1 MLFRSHGT
9 SIHIAKTYGVPVEE
23 SHDAALAAAKFLVAE
38 RELMDELG
46 VDEPCIGKF
55 GLLQA
60 GTVCNAVAGEAHV
73 AGSLRVFTDD
83 MFDRA
88 REGVCR
94 VLDEACVA
102 TGCTYDLDFAEGY
115 PPVDNDSELF
125 ARIAPALPELQLV
138 NEPLLIAEDFAFYQ
152 RHLPGVF
159 FLLGTGV
166 PAGQD
171 NPSDAEGC
179 PAYATSALH
188 TDTMLFDE
196 EILLKGLDVYKR
208 LLVMEWR

>member
-1 MLFRSHGT
+1 MPRWRQR
-9 SIHIAKTYGVPVEE
+9 
-23 SHDAALAAAKFLVAE
+23 KFLVAE
-38 RELMDELG
+38 RELMDERGHRRALYR
-46 VDEPCIGKF
+46 
-55 GLLQA
+55 LSL
-60 GTVCNAVAGEAHV
+60 VCCRPVPSATRWAGEAHV

-88 REGVCR
+88 REGVRR
-94 VLDEACVA
+94 VLDEACTA

-115 PPVDNDSELF
+115 PPVDNDPELF

-138 NEPLLIAEDFAFYQ
+138 DEPLLIAEDFAFYQ

-159 FLLGTGV
+159 FLLGTGM
-166 PAGQD
+166 PEDQD
-171 NPSDAEGC
+171 NPSDSDGC

-188 TDTMLFDE
+188 TDSMLFDE

-208 LLVMEWR
+208 LLLLD